1 VNGGLG
7 QWKRMEGEN
16 GGLALSDI
24 SSPFPPRV
32 AMAKWRR
39 EGKACVPC
47 AIDVKKEEVAVW
59 WNGLW
64 VAAGGKGVR
73 SIL

>member
-1 VNGGLG
+1 MEANGRREWGIGLI
-7 QWKRMEGEN
+7 RYP
-16 GGLALSDI
+16 A
-24 SSPFPPRV
+24 PFPPRV
-32 AMAKWRR
+32 AMAKWPGR